1 MSTYDSDTTTSNE
14 SQLKDEK
21 FLETQEQKD
30 RLQQNVALIRMEEGL
45 ILKQVLKLEHWLKF
59 GFILTSLLFLLLI
72 SGVVLLGLG
81 ILPTK

>member
-1 MSTYDSDTTTSNE
+1 MSTYDSDTTTTNE

>member
-1 MSTYDSDTTTSNE
+1 MSTYDSDTTTTNE

-59 GFILTSLLFLLLI
+59 GFILMSLLFLLLI

>member
-1 MSTYDSDTTTSNE
+1 MSTYDSDTTTTNE

-30 RLQQNVALIRMEEGL
+30 RLQQNVALVRIEEGL